1 MTGEERDPFEA
12 MVDEEFAALPEK
24 FRAAMDNVH
33 IVVEDVP
40 RRPLPV
46 RGGTRS
52 GTVLL
57 GLYEGIPLT
66 RRGTDYGVYPV
77 LPDRITLFR
86 TNIELVAGSPS
97 RVRAVVRDTLIHEI
111 GHYFGMSEREIRR
124 AGY

>member
-1 MTGEERDPFEA
+1 MV
-12 MVDEEFAALPEK
+12 MVDEPRDAFEVMVEEEFVLLPEP
-24 FRAAMDNVH
+24 FRSAMENVH

-40 RRPLPV
+40 RGRQEL
-46 RGGTRS
+46 RQRKGS
-52 GTVLL
+52 LLL

-66 RRGTDYGVYPV
+66 KRGSDYGVMPV
-77 LPDRITLFR
+77 VPDRITLFR
-86 TNIELVAGSPS
+86 KNIEAVAENPS